1 VPEAQPTT
9 NKESAAVGGLVLPIL
24 ALTMFLMTLD
34 TSVMNVSISALVHDL
49 NTTVTAIQGVITA
62 YTLVM
67 AAFMITGGKLGDLL
81 GRRRAFRIGL
91 VVYALGSGITS
102 ISPNVFVLLIG
113 WSILEGLGACLIM
126 PTVTALIAGTFTGK
140 QRAVAYGT
148 MAAASAVAV
157 AVGPIIGGY
166 VTTEFSWRWVFAAE
180 VVIALG
186 IVVASRVLVDV
197 PPEGETHLD
206 LVGAAMS
213 AIGLGMVVFGV
224 LQASA
229 WGWIQP
235 KIPSGEHATPT
246 LFGLSLV
253 TWLVCGGLFLL
264 WSFIGWQRRTK
275 ARGGTPLVD
284 PDLFANRQ
292 LNSGLTMLLLQY
304 LVMMGMF
311 FTMPLFLSMVL
322 GLSAF
327 DTGLRMVPLSLALV
341 ITAPAIPRLFPRTSP
356 RRIVQVGLLCMLL
369 AALYLA
375 ARFEAGADV
384 GITTVPF
391 LLMGVGMGAMASQLG
406 NVIVSAV
413 PVSRGGEAGGL
424 QYTAQN
430 LGSSLGTALIGGVVI
445 AALGA
450 SLTHSIEQSTTL
462 DAAVKQQAT
471 VQISAG
477 VSFVSDAQLQE
488 ALSQTNLSADDQA
501 EIVKINEDARLDAL
515 RRAMVAVALF
525 VLLALFLSHR
535 LPGTMLEEPPEDVS
549 ASRAAPP
556 S

>member
-1 VPEAQPTT
+1 VSQSQSKASG
-9 NKESAAVGGLVLPIL
+9 ESAAVGGLVLPIL

-49 NTTVTAIQGVITA
+49 HTTVTKIQGVITA

-91 VVYALGSGITS
+91 IVYALGSGITS

-126 PTVTALIAGTFTGK
+126 PTVTALIAGTFTGRK
-140 QRAVAYGT
+140 RAVAYGT

-180 VVIALG
+180 VLIALG
-186 IVVASRVLVDV
+186 IVAFSRVLTDV

-213 AIGLGMVVFGV
+213 AIGLGLVVFGV
-224 LQASA
+224 LQASV

-235 KIPSGEHATPT
+235 KVPSGDNATPT

-253 TWLVCGGLFLL
+253 TWLVCGGLLLL
-264 WSFIGWQRRTK
+264 WLFIGWQRRLK
-275 ARGGTPLVD
+275 ERGGAPLID
-284 PDLFANRQ
+284 PELFGNRQ
-292 LNSGLTMLLLQY
+292 LNSGLTALLLQY
-304 LVMMGMF
+304 LIMMGMF

-327 DTGLRMVPLSLALV
+327 ETGLHMVPLSLALV
-341 ITAPAIPRLFPRTSP
+341 ITAPAVPRLFPRTSP
-356 RRIVQVGLLCMLL
+356 RRIVQVGLLCMLV

-445 AALGA
+445 ASLGVL
-450 SLTHSIEQSTTL
+450 LTQGVEQSTTL
-462 DAAVKQQAT
+462 EPAIKQHAT
-471 VQISAG
+471 VQISSG
-477 VSFVSDAQLQE
+477 VSFVSDAQLQQ
-488 ALSQTNLSADDQA
+488 ALSQTALSAADQQ
-501 EIVKINEDARLDAL
+501 EIMKINADARLGAL
-515 RRAMVAVALF
+515 RRAMVAVAFF

-535 LPGTMLEEPPEDVS
+535 LPATMLEEAPEDVVVDS
-549 ASRAAPP
+549 S
-556 S
+556 